1 MRVVCRIA
9 AVAVAAC
16 GMFAVTGAVAQ
27 QADVLKAKGC
37 LGCHDMEKKKAGPAF
52 KEVAAKNQGKAD
64 QLVAK
69 IKDAK
74 GHPKVN
80 ASEADIK
87 AAVDQVLAAK

>member
-1 MRVVCRIA
+1 MKHVLGAA

-16 GMFAVTGAVAQ
+16 SLFVAAGAAA
-27 QADVLKAKGC
+27 QADILKSKGC
-37 LGCHDMEKKKAGPAF
+37 LGCHDLEKKKAGPPF
-52 KEVAAKNQGKAD
+52 KEVAAKNQGKSAE
-64 QLVAK
+64 LVAK

-87 AAVDQVLAAK
+87 AAVEQVLASK